1 MKRFFWLLIL
11 FIAACKQ
18 QDSTACICTSEY
30 NPVCA
35 GDLQYT
41 NPCKAKCDGYKDSQ
55 ISILL
60 TEEQIAAGMMV
71 SVDCSI

>member
-1 MKRFFWLLIL
+1 MKKFSFLLLL
-11 FIAACKQ
+11 FVVACKKQ
-18 QDSTACICTSEY
+18 TITECVFTNEY

-35 GDLQYT
+35 GDNQYP
-41 NPCKAKCDGYKDSQ
+41 NPCTAKCDGYKDSQ

-60 TEEQIAAGMMV
+60 AEEQIAAGMMV